1 MASLDKFLGDR
12 GGLGDLVRS
21 PGDCG
26 GQEDEDGVWAHG
38 VRRLLSGDWGT
49 IMTRVTDISGFIQ
62 MQPGKPGGV

>member
-26 GQEDEDGVWAHG
+26 GEEDEDGVWTHG
-38 VRRLLSGDWGT
+38 VSGVCCLET
-49 IMTRVTDISGFIQ
+49 
-62 MQPGKPGGV
+62 GGQ

>member
-26 GQEDEDGVWAHG
+26 GQEDEDGVRTHG
-38 VRRLLSGDWGT
+38 VAVVCCLET
-49 IMTRVTDISGFIQ
+49 
-62 MQPGKPGGV
+62 GGQ